1 MSGPSKIPK
10 RAAIFDLDGTLVDSM
25 PFVVET
31 FIHAVEPFCGRLS
44 TLEVLAQLG
53 GPMDACLRNLLGP
66 QADAAMPVAKERM
79 LTYEHGQEGKL
90 LPFAGARELLAS
102 LQARGVKLGIWTG
115 RDRWSAERI
124 IEIHALGAFFSA
136 VVCGDDLPSHKP
148 DPAGLLQA
156 IEQVGAKAEETVFM
170 GDADVDVLAG
180 HAAGIHTIFVHHGR
194 AAAAHIHS
202 QAAEVFAE
210 PGSAYAAVL
219 RHFIPLP

>member
-1 MSGPSKIPK
+1 MKASSGTRKH
-10 RAAIFDLDGTLVDSM
+10 AAIFDLDGTLVDSM
-25 PFVVET
+25 PFVLET

-44 TLEVLAQLG
+44 APEVLAQLG

-66 QADAAMPVAKERM
+66 QADAGLPVAKER
-79 LTYEHGQEGKL
+79 LLAYEHGQEGKL
-90 LPFAGARELLAS
+90 IPFAGAREMLSS

-124 IEIHALGAFFSA
+124 IEIHGLGAFFGV

-156 IEQVGAKAEETVFM
+156 IEQVGAKPWETVFM

-194 AAAAHIHS
+194 LAPAHIHS
-202 QAAEVFAE
+202 RAAEVFAE
-210 PGSAYAAVL
+210 PRAAYGAVL
-219 RHFIPLP
+219 RHFV